1 MNLWWVFH
9 FTPVVFGV
17 VYILLGRVSQNPD
30 FYNLEIVFF
39 RQSASSC
46 VEKSHPMTSAGGLQR
61 QPTASFDL
69 TD

>member
-1 MNLWWVFH
+1 MVGFPFHTSGVWCRVYPVGNGESDSDFDNLGIAF
-9 FTPVVFGV
+9 FSQS
-17 VYILLGRVSQNPD
+17 VSN
-30 FYNLEIVFF
+30 
-39 RQSASSC
+39 C